1 MSRFFEHI
9 LKKGKNFGNFYFD
22 WACEY
27 IGWQMNRKGCV
38 VQFCIFAMITIRLR
52 DQDTFSALL
61 RNTNSCKQKMPH
73 QGPSINKWQA
83 PFPWN
88 FRQWYCLQTW
98 KFCKQTA
105 ETVISS
111 VLPIRITLM
120 KLSNTI
126 FLSYLYK
133 VYILPIQ
140 FPFLLLA
147 ALFLLAV
154 SVESISSPKISF
166 IVRNRWRNEVTVSVS
181 TEVSGTVRMEYIWWE

>member
-111 VLPIRITLM
+111 VLPIKITLM

-126 FLSYLYK
+126 SFPTYTKFISYLYNFHFFFWQ
-133 VYILPIQ
+133 PFSFWQCQWNQ
-140 FPFLLLA
+140 FHRQRSLSLSVIVDVMKSWFPYPLKFLEL
-147 ALFLLAV
+147 
-154 SVESISSPKISF
+154 
-166 IVRNRWRNEVTVSVS
+166 
-181 TEVSGTVRMEYIWWE
+181 